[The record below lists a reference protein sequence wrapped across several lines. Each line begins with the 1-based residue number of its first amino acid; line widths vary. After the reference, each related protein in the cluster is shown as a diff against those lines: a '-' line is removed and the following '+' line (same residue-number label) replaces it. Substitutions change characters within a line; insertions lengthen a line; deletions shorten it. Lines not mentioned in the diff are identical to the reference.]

1 MTYKAIIVRQVD
13 GTFKAFYSLVGK
25 IERDSKGNLIKDN
38 LLPID
43 ATGKL
48 NDLKHF
54 LMDRYGVSRK
64 EIAVQYMFG
73 NNEKNKE
80 YNRKRKEDH
89 NRRFVERYGF
99 TPTDLDFYRQVQDRT
114 NRLVL
119 ELTKFKNL
127 LVNRRKGGSC
137 DELVE
142 KLENCMSS
150 VMSSGIVNEA
160 HSKIVRY
167 NELNTTYEEPSKST
181 THALKRMSLPS
192 VRVVGRRSTIGQ
204 LT

>member
-25 IERDSKGNLIKDN
+25 IERDSNGNLVNDN
-38 LLPID
+38 LLPVD

-73 NNEKNKE
+73 DNEKNKE

-89 NRRFVERYGF
+89 DRRFVERYGF
-99 TPTDLDFYRQVQDRT
+99 TPTDLDFYKQVHDRT
-114 NRLVL
+114 NKLVL

-127 LVNRRKGGSC
+127 LVSRRKDGSC
-137 DELVE
+137 ADLVE
-142 KLENCMSS
+142 KLENGMAAI
-150 VMSSGIVNEA
+150 MSSGIVDEA
-160 HSKIVRY
+160 HHNLVRY
-167 NELNTTYEEPSKST
+167 NELNTTYEEPSK
-181 THALKRMSLPS
+181 
-192 VRVVGRRSTIGQ
+192 
-204 LT
+204 